1 MHWHGAMT
9 NSRKPVVLIA
19 VRQEQSLAGSLE
31 DNRYAAIEVRT
42 AALAIDWARAQ
53 RPDAVILDA
62 DLPDMSGM
70 DVCRILQG
78 EPGIGDQVPIL
89 ILTRDKPTPMQRVDA
104 LRAGAWDFLWQQ
116 NDPQEL
122 ALKLRTYLRARQNIH
137 ASADEEAAGTPA
149 LYDWPGL
156 ARRARELGAL
166 LTRRH
171 GAMAA
176 IVFRLEGG
184 PFPRTGSI
192 VARETR
198 LSDVLGTLGPAEYA
212 VLAPGTDHTGALRL
226 ARRVAKS
233 LQDSLATR
241 RDSIE
246 LCVGY
251 DAVDNLTY
259 APIDPAALI
268 ARASAGS
275 RSGTAELETP
285 WIRRF
290 VERPMLRSEV
300 VFQPKEPKRT
310 AV

>member
-1 MHWHGAMT
+1 MT
-9 NSRKPVVLIA
+9 TTAKAVVLIA
-19 VRQEQSLAGSLE
+19 VRQEQSLAGLLE
-31 DNRYAAIEVRT
+31 DKRYAAIEVRT

-62 DLPDMSGM
+62 DLPDMSGI

-78 EPGIGDQVPIL
+78 EPGIGDHVPIL
-89 ILTRDKPTPMQRVDA
+89 ILTREKPTPAQRVDA
-104 LRAGAWDFLWQQ
+104 LRAGAWDFLWHQ

-122 ALKLRTYLRARQNIH
+122 ALKLQTYLRARQNIH
-137 ASADEEAAGTPA
+137 SSMEEDAPGVPI

-184 PFPRTGSI
+184 PFPRIGSI

-212 VLAPGTDHTGALRL
+212 VLAPGTDHVGALRL
-226 ARRVAKS
+226 ARRVSKS
-233 LQDSLATR
+233 LQDTLSGEHRSDKLG
-241 RDSIE
+241 
-246 LCVGY
+246 LLVGY

-275 RSGTAELETP
+275 RSGAAELETP

-290 VERPMLRSEV
+290 LERPTVRSEAV
-300 VFQPKEPKRT
+300 LQPFEPRKT